1 MKQLE
6 SARASYNA
14 EIGLYQGLE
23 RLNILRN
30 VGEAGRDV
38 KLVAGRFFDDIVGS
52 PDRVNAVLK
61 ASEKKLIDPD
71 TGKTIRTAAEQK
83 EEVRKTLAQRFVE
96 NALTAGKNDFGDPD
110 KFSGVLFNNYIN
122 GKALKK
128 SGKIIFGDDWEQVQR
143 ISRSLAYDGI
153 KTMDNEVLEKAL
165 AQNPPEQ
172 IVNSLKS
179 IRDAQIGLEEAMS
192 SKIVREIASGVN

>member
-1 MKQLE
+1 MEFTGLDDAGKEIMKKAMKQLE

-71 TGKTIRTAAEQK
+71 TGKTLKTAAEQK
-83 EEVRKTLAQRFVE
+83 EEVRQTLAQRF
-96 NALTAGKNDFGDPD
+96 L
-110 KFSGVLFNNYIN
+110 
-122 GKALKK
+122 
-128 SGKIIFGDDWEQVQR
+128 W
-143 ISRSLAYDGI
+143 
-153 KTMDNEVLEKAL
+153 
-165 AQNPPEQ
+165 
-172 IVNSLKS
+172 
-179 IRDAQIGLEEAMS
+179 
-192 SKIVREIASGVN
+192 